1 MEKCLKAVTEPCSA
15 HAVCFKHG
23 QRHEISIWTIDVDE
37 CEINGIA
44 ARRQEHPE
52 WHVAQWV
59 DREVALES
67 LRQPLS
73 LQPYA
78 DAIEEATEPS
88 DQPQAKSTN
97 VATATSITGNKSTT
111 MNPSFHVDAERRK
124 HIVRAAFFDP
134 ASMRAYCWKSHHSK
148 NLDFPGGMRLKS
160 DLNDSQT
167 ILRECDNQV
176 SLPWELR
183 HRLITVSGHQPPY
196 RMVYNGGESDLH
208 STTLVSVWFVRT
220 TPEELTHISQTKE
233 GTRRGMGAGLK
244 PLFAIGASSP
254 FAAAIT
260 AGLYDYGLHGPLR
273 RAVDDR

>member
-1 MEKCLKAVTEPCSA
+1 M
-15 HAVCFKHG
+15 
-23 QRHEISIWTIDVDE
+23 
-37 CEINGIA
+37 
-44 ARRQEHPE
+44 
-52 WHVAQWV
+52 AQWV

-67 LRQPLS
+67 LRRPLS
-73 LQPYA
+73 LRPYA
-78 DAIEEATEPS
+78 DAIEEATEPAG
-88 DQPQAKSTN
+88 QPQATSTKG
-97 VATATSITGNKSTT
+97 ATATSTTENKPTT
-111 MNPSFHVDAERRK
+111 MKPSLHVDAEQRK
-124 HIVRAAFFDP
+124 HIVRVAFFDP
-134 ASMRAYCWKSHHSK
+134 ASMRAYCWKSCLSK
-148 NLDFPGGMRLKS
+148 SLDFPGGMRLES

-183 HRLITVSGHQPPY
+183 NRLITVSGHQPPY
-196 RMVYNGGESDLH
+196 RMMYNDGERDPH
-208 STTLVSVWFVRT
+208 SKSLVSVWFVRS

-244 PLFAIGASSP
+244 PLFAIGASAP